1 MKTVGIA
8 LGGGGAKGLAHIAVL
23 EVLDDLGIRPNR
35 ISGTSIGAIMGALYA
50 SGIPAKEM
58 REGIGQLTASP
69 KSFKDL
75 VAAKQLPGWMEFIG
89 VELVRESLLQ
99 VDRFLSVPGD
109 FPLHRLGAG
118 DFWIVPKKNGEVILA
133 TYGAKDFVD
142 RADFNASEQTKLAA
156 LEGVAG
162 VLPVL
167 EEVTIVEHGGDLLAM
182 APTPPYQKPVKRPEK
197 ALMNAYAAHPE

>member
-69 KSFKDL
+69 KSIKDL
-75 VAAKQLPGWMEFIG
+75 VAAKQLPGWMEFIS
-89 VELVRESLLQ
+89 VELGRGSLVCSQYPSWLILLSFP
-99 VDRFLSVPGD
+99 VDDRTRFQSINRASNEIQSALV
-109 FPLHRLGAG
+109 HRSQAEWHRWCG
-118 DFWIVPKKNGEVILA
+118 
-133 TYGAKDFVD
+133 
-142 RADFNASEQTKLAA
+142 R
-156 LEGVAG
+156 
-162 VLPVL
+162 
-167 EEVTIVEHGGDLLAM
+167 
-182 APTPPYQKPVKRPEK
+182 
-197 ALMNAYAAHPE
+197 